1 MKICPECNR
10 AAANGIPK
18 CRNKKCGHVY
28 TNNYGFKD
36 DKPTVRPDRKV
47 DPKAAHRNENNRKV
61 ARLPKEEDGKL
72 YISTFPKT

>member
-36 DKPTVRPDRKV
+36 EPTVRPDRKV
-47 DPKAAHRNENNRKV
+47 QKPRKSRDPLIGPDDAPA
-61 ARLPKEEDGKL
+61 
-72 YISTFPKT
+72 ISTMSRQ